1 MSQAQP
7 NEVKNTQQTPGMAAG
22 ETEAPKKKSRGFM
35 IALIVLVLVGGTFG
49 VTKYIHAQHH
59 EETDDAQ
66 IDANISPVI
75 PRISGYVTEVRVVD
89 NQRVKKGDTLLIL
102 DNRTEQIQVEQAT
115 AMLTAA
121 QSNLGVA
128 QATTAYSKVN
138 VSSVQANISTA
149 DAQIEAA
156 KVTLRR
162 ANQDYDRYANLIK
175 DHTITQQQFEQA
187 QATKESAERQLQVL
201 QDQRNAATRQTAAAA
216 SQSTATGAQVNVANA
231 TIQQRQADLDNA
243 KLNLSYTVITAP
255 EDGRLSK
262 VNVQIGQY
270 LQAGQS
276 LFNIVLDTNPWVVA
290 NFKETQLEKMRIGQ
304 TVIVH
309 VDAYPGHDFMAKVTS
324 FSPATGARFSL
335 LPPDNASGN
344 FVKVV
349 QRLPVKIE
357 FNDGDQFVKE
367 LRPGMNVDVDVHL
380 DSK

>member
-1 MSQAQP
+1 MSQAQ
-7 NEVKNTQQTPGMAAG
+7 NETKNAAHTPAMAAV
-22 ETEAPKKKSRGFM
+22 ETEAPKKKSNGFA
-35 IALIVLVLVGGTFG
+35 IALVVLVLVGGTFG
-49 VTKYIHAQHH
+49 VTKYIHGQHH

-75 PRISGYVTEVRVVD
+75 PRIAGYITEVRVTD
-89 NQRVKKGDTLLIL
+89 NQKVKKGDTLIIL
-102 DNRTEQIQVEQAT
+102 DNRSEVIQVEQAE
-115 AMLTAA
+115 AMLNAA
-121 QSNLGVA
+121 KSNLSVA
-128 QATTAYSKVN
+128 QATTAYSRAN
-138 VSSVQANISTA
+138 VSSTEANISTA
-149 DAQIEAA
+149 EAQIEAA

-187 QATKESAERQLQVL
+187 EATKQSAERQLQVL
-201 QDQRNAATRQTAAAA
+201 TDQKNAATRQTAAAN
-216 SQSTATGAQVNVANA
+216 SQSNATGQQVSVANA

-255 EDGRLSK
+255 EDGLISK

-270 LQAGQS
+270 LQSGQS
-276 LFNIVLDTNPWVVA
+276 LFNIVLNSNPWVVA

-304 TVIVH
+304 KVIVH
-309 VDAYPGHDFMAKVTS
+309 VDAYPGHDFIAKVTS

-349 QRLPVKIE
+349 QRLPVKME
-357 FNDGDQFVKE
+357 FTTDDQFVKE

-380 DSK
+380 DKE